1 MMVAADSNYLLMFN
15 LSSSSIVNTKY
26 LTPNYDLKIGTWGDS
41 EVHDYCIEVLPFFHD
56 GAIMAWYQI
65 PSEVNVKTMFSAFLQ
80 SPRPSVNAMFV
91 FRTIY
96 TGIFSLLFHN
106 NNYN

>member
-1 MMVAADSNYLLMFN
+1 MPSKMEYEV
-15 LSSSSIVNTKY
+15 T
-26 LTPNYDLKIGTWGDS
+26 LKFMI
-41 EVHDYCIEVLPFFHD
+41 IALKFAFFHV
-56 GAIMAWYQI
+56 GASLAWCQI
-65 PSEVNVKTMFSAFLQ
+65 PSEVIVKMMFSAFLQ
-80 SPRPSVNAMFV
+80 NPRPSVKAMFI

>member
-1 MMVAADSNYLLMFN
+1 MVAADSNYLLMFN
-15 LSSSSIVNTKY
+15 LSCSSLVNTKY
-26 LTPNYDLKIGTWGDS
+26 LTSNYDLKIGIWGDS
-41 EVHDYCIEVLPFFHD
+41 EVHDYSIEILHFFKKV
-56 GAIMAWYQI
+56 AIMAWYQI
-65 PSEVNVKTMFSAFLQ
+65 PSEVNIKMMFSAFLQ
-80 SPRPSVNAMFV
+80 SPRPSVNAMFI